1 MCWNCKIGE
10 YLVYD
15 SDPTGTPRCGLCG
28 ELKQDDPAN
37 KKAAPKR
44 AAVKRTKE

>member
-10 YLVYD
+10 YLVYE
-15 SDPTGTPRCGLCG
+15 SDPTNTPRCGSCG
-28 ELKQDDPAN
+28 ELEQDDPAK

>member
-15 SDPTGTPRCGLCG
+15 SDATKTPRCGLCG
-28 ELKQDDPAN
+28 ELEQDNPAN
-37 KKAAPKR
+37 KRVALR
-44 AAVKRTKE
+44 ATTKRTKE